1 MPEPKP
7 EPREEEQGEFK
18 VVDRR
23 LFTQDGERRPEAT
36 VEPSKAPPPSQEPAR
51 KAAPP
56 PPPQP
61 PPAPQAPKPSA
72 SEPPKGQPQAGS
84 SPAQPSPATRPPDA
98 QPGDKAAARFE
109 QLVMSLMTTAMF
121 QMGLAAR
128 PGEQPPPP
136 DFQAA
141 QETIDLLT
149 ALQEKTKGN
158 LSMAETDMLTGGL
171 YELRMAFVELTRRMG
186 HPIG

>member
-1 MPEPKP
+1 MSEPK
-7 EPREEEQGEFK
+7 EEEQGEFK

-23 LFTQDGERRPEAT
+23 LFTQDGERRPDVV
-36 VEPSKAPPPSQEPAR
+36 VEPPKATPPSQEASRRVQSSAHPQ
-51 KAAPP
+51 AP
-56 PPPQP
+56 Q
-61 PPAPQAPKPSA
+61 APQAPKPPASA
-72 SEPPKGQPQAGS
+72 PPPREPQAKA
-84 SPAQPSPATRPPDA
+84 SPPSPDSSA
-98 QPGDKAAARFE
+98 DKSAAHFE
-109 QLVMSLMTTAMF
+109 QLVMSLLTTAMF

-136 DFQAA
+136 DFAAA

-158 LSMAETDMLTGGL
+158 LTMAESDMLTGGL

-186 HPIG
+186 RPVG